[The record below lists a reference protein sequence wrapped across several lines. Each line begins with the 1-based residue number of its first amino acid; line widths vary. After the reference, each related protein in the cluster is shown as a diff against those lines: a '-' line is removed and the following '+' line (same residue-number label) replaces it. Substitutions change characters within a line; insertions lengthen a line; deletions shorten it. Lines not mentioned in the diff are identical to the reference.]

1 MAFEFVEVKL
11 LRAICRFLPYVIA
24 STVRCAAIR
33 FSFKGFTDSFALIT
47 LAVPKS
53 CYSLGARTTFDR
65 VASFC
70 SLFPAPQA
78 LATSLAMTRVWGK
91 TDCRAPIGGLACR
104 LGRCFCF
111 AEVSTGHPH
120 RNDENGENGLPQP
133 FIRLRNDKTV
143 CHSE

>member
-47 LAVPKS
+47 LALPKS

-65 VASFC
+65 GASFC
-70 SLFPAPQA
+70 SLYPAPQA
-78 LATSLAMTRVWGK
+78 LATSLRMTGRRIFLSSV
-91 TDCRAPIGGLACR
+91 R
-104 LGRCFCF
+104 LNKLHSLLLQFM
-111 AEVSTGHPH
+111 A
-120 RNDENGENGLPQP
+120 
-133 FIRLRNDKTV
+133 FITY
-143 CHSE
+143 CY